1 MLNSGMPTSS
11 EGELLETAI
20 RRKPALALLTEGPHH
35 RRELEEELGVSKA
48 TCHRII
54 RSFDEEE
61 LLRRTDDG
69 YELTEFGRVVSEQMR
84 QVEETVRAARQL
96 EPLLEG
102 VAASDVEFDIELFV
116 NANVV
121 RARSNDPYPP
131 HERFMELF
139 RESETLRNVGPTP
152 VPPTMAEE
160 IFDLLFSEG
169 KKIELIKP
177 KPILRKYVSEYADRG
192 RKAAERDQLGS
203 RIYGDF
209 QFGMSLFDDHV
220 GLRGYDL
227 DTGKILVFADTD
239 DPEAVAW
246 GEDVFDHF
254 RERAHPLSQF
264 DEFPVWA
271 QKEHELGII

>member
-1 MLNSGMPTSS
+1 MAMGSA
-11 EGELLETAI
+11 GELMETAI
-20 RRKPALALLTEGPHH
+20 RRKPALALLAEGPHH

-54 RSFDEEE
+54 RAFDEEG
-61 LLRRTDDG
+61 LLRRTNDG
-69 YELTEFGRVVSEQMR
+69 YELTEFGRVVNEQVQ
-84 QVEETVRAARQL
+84 QVEDTVRSARQL
-96 EPLLEG
+96 ESLLEG
-102 VAASDVEFDIELFV
+102 VAASDVEFDIELFAH
-116 NANVV
+116 ANVV

-131 HERFMELF
+131 HGRFMELF
-139 RESETLRNVGPTP
+139 RESKTLRNIGPTP

-177 KPILRKYVSEYADRG
+177 KPILRKYVSEYADEG
-192 RKAAERDQLGS
+192 RKAAGRDQLGA
-203 RIYGDF
+203 RIYDGF

-227 DTGKILVFADTD
+227 ETGKILVFADTD
-239 DPEAVAW
+239 DREAVAW

-254 RERAHPLSQF
+254 RERASPLSQF
-264 DEFPVWA
+264 DEFPEWA
-271 QKEHELGII
+271 QDGLELGII